1 MNSEQLV
8 DNKVAMNNQEFNNTE
23 DEIDLSELL
32 GTLIEAKWLIS
43 IIAGMFLVGGV
54 FYALIATP
62 IYQADA
68 VLQIEEKSGGMPGLS
83 DFTEMFP
90 ADTAAS
96 TEIEIIKSRNI
107 IGKVVDKLDLTLN
120 ATPKYFPVIGK
131 AIARRYSGVGV
142 SESNFGMDN
151 YAWGGEHI
159 QLQRLVLP
167 EGSGGILL
175 IAGED
180 QQYTLIDVDG
190 EILLT
195 GSVGEVVI
203 AKGIEIFVSELVA
216 RVGTEFNLN
225 RSSRINVINN
235 LQAGIKISE
244 RGKKTGILRISLD
257 GDNPELIVRV
267 VDVVSNLYL
276 RQNVERMSEEAESGL
291 KFLQQQLPLIKD
303 EMEAAEIELNSYR
316 TSKSSV
322 NLTLEAQSLL
332 NNVVAIEAKLAE
344 LEVKRSD
351 LSKKYTEVHPIMVTL
366 NNQEVKLK
374 EQLGKINTR
383 ANSLPKTQQE
393 ILRLSRDVEVATTI
407 YTQLLNKV
415 QELKVAKAGM
425 VGNVRIIDTA
435 LTAEKPIKPK
445 KSMIVLLS
453 LVLGLFLGIA
463 VAFVRRAMSKGVEDP
478 DSIEKNIGIPVYAN
492 VPLSIKQALFDKD
505 VAAGKAKHTILCE
518 HDSKDQA
525 IEGLRSLRTNLHFAL
540 LEAKNNIVMITGPA
554 PGVGKSFVS
563 TNFAHVVAQ
572 ANQKVLLIDA
582 DMRKGHINKEYDIT
596 RGPGL
601 SELITGE
608 VDKAVAVRSSGFENV
623 DVLTTGNMPPNP
635 SELLMHENFE
645 KYLSEF
651 SKDYDLVLIDTPPLL
666 AVTDAAVIGR
676 LCGTT
681 FVLLR
686 YGVHSMAEIQ
696 AVIKRLRQNSIE
708 PRGFVF
714 NALQPRKGYG
724 KYGYGKYGYG
734 KYGYGKYGNYNYEY
748 K

>member
-1 MNSEQLV
+1 MANEASTTGNTL
-8 DNKVAMNNQEFNNTE
+8 NNNQGFDQSE
-23 DEIDLSELL
+23 DEIDLSELI

-43 IIAGMFLVGGV
+43 IIAGLFLVAGV
-54 FYALIATP
+54 FYALVATP

-68 VLQIEEKSGGMPGLS
+68 VLQIEEKSGGMPGLGDLS
-83 DFTEMFP
+83 DMLATD
-90 ADTAAS
+90 ALAA

-107 IGKVVDKLDLTLN
+107 IGKAVDKLNLTIN
-120 ATPKYFPVIGK
+120 AQPDYLPIIGA
-131 AIARRYSGVGV
+131 AIARQHSGAEV
-142 SESNFGMDN
+142 SPGMGS
-151 YAWGGEHI
+151 YAWGGERI
-159 QLQRLVLP
+159 QLKRLVL
-167 EGSGGILL
+167 SSYL
-175 IAGED
+175 IEDGVVLVTGKD
-180 QQYTLIDVDG
+180 QQYTLTDIDG

-195 GSVGEVVI
+195 GSVGEVASGNGVEVFI
-203 AKGIEIFVSELVA
+203 SELVA
-216 RVGTEFNLN
+216 REGVEFNL
-225 RSSRINVINN
+225 RQSSRIKAINN
-235 LQAGIKISE
+235 LQEEIKVSE
-244 RGKKTGILRISLD
+244 KGKKTGILRISLD
-257 GDNPELIVRV
+257 GEDPALISRIIDSVA
-267 VDVVSNLYL
+267 NLYL

-291 KFLQQQLPLIKD
+291 KFLQRQLPLIKD

-316 TSKSSV
+316 MSKSSV
-322 NLTLEAQSLL
+322 DLTLEAQSLL
-332 NNVVAIEAKLAE
+332 DRIITIEAQLAE
-344 LEVKRSD
+344 LEVKRAD
-351 LSKKYTEVHPIMVTL
+351 ISKKYTDVHPIMITL
-366 NNQEVKLK
+366 VNHEAKLK
-374 EQLGKINTR
+374 EQLEKINSR
-383 ANSLPKTQQE
+383 AHGLPKTQQE

-415 QELKVAKAGM
+415 QELKVAKAGT

-445 KSMIVLLS
+445 KAMIVLLS
-453 LVLGLFLGIA
+453 LVLGIFLGIA
-463 VAFVRRAMSKGVEDP
+463 VAFVRRAMNKGVEDP

-492 VPLSIKQALFDKD
+492 IPLSIKQALLDKD

-518 HDSKDQA
+518 HDPKDQA

-563 TNFAHVVAQ
+563 TNFAHTIAQ
-572 ANQKVLLIDA
+572 SEQRVLLIDA
-582 DMRKGHINKEYDIT
+582 DMRKGHINKEYDMT
-596 RGPGL
+596 RSPGL

-608 VDKAVAVRSSGFENV
+608 VDIKSAVRNTGFENV

-645 KYLSEF
+645 KYLGEF

-686 YGVHSMAEIQ
+686 YGVHSMAEIH
-696 AVIKRLRQNSIE
+696 AVTKRLRQNSIE

-734 KYGYGKYGNYNYEY
+734 KYGNYNYEY

>member
-1 MNSEQLV
+1 MANEVSATS
-8 DNKVAMNNQEFNNTE
+8 NTINNNQGFDQSE
-23 DEIDLSELL
+23 DEIDLSELI

-43 IIAGMFLVGGV
+43 IIAGVFLVAGV
-54 FYALIATP
+54 FYALVATP

-68 VLQIEEKSGGMPGLS
+68 VLQIEEKSGGMPGLGDLS
-83 DFTEMFP
+83 DMLTT
-90 ADTAAS
+90 DTLAA

-107 IGKVVDKLDLTLN
+107 IGKAVDNLNLTLK
-120 ATPKYFPVIGK
+120 ASPDYLPIIGK
-131 AIARRYSGVGV
+131 AIARRHSGAGV
-142 SESNFGMDN
+142 AESSFGMGG
-151 YAWGGEHI
+151 YAWGGERI

-167 EGSGGILL
+167 SYLREDGVVL

-180 QQYTLIDVDG
+180 QQYTLTAIDG
-190 EILLT
+190 EVLLT
-195 GSVGEVVI
+195 GKVGEVVS
-203 AKGIEIFVSELVA
+203 ANGVEVFVSELVA
-216 RVGTEFNLN
+216 RVDTKFNLN
-225 RSSRINVINN
+225 QSSRVKAIDD
-235 LQAGIKISE
+235 LQKDISISE

-257 GDNPELIVRV
+257 GDNPELIVRI
-267 VDVVSNLYL
+267 VDTVSGLYL

-291 KFLQQQLPLIKD
+291 KFLQEQLPLIKD

-322 NLTLEAQSLL
+322 DLTLEAQSLL
-332 NNVVAIEAKLAE
+332 NKVVTIETQLAG

-351 LSKKYTEVHPIMVTL
+351 LSKKYTEAHPIMMTL
-366 NNQEVKLK
+366 SNQEAKLK
-374 EQLGKINTR
+374 EQLEQINTK
-383 ANSLPKTQQE
+383 AHGLPKTQQE

-415 QELKVAKAGM
+415 QELKVAKAGT

-445 KSMIVLLS
+445 KAMIVLLS

-463 VAFVRRAMSKGVEDP
+463 VAFVRRAMNKGVEDP
-478 DSIEKNIGIPVYAN
+478 DAIEKNIGIPVYAN
-492 VPLSIKQALFDKD
+492 VPLSIKQSLLDKD

-518 HDSKDQA
+518 HDPKDQA
-525 IEGLRSLRTNLHFAL
+525 IEGLRSLRTKLHFAL

-582 DMRKGHINKEYDIT
+582 DLRKGHINKEYDMT

-601 SELITGE
+601 SELIIGE
-608 VDKAVAVRSSGFENV
+608 IDKATAVRSSGFENV
-623 DVLTTGNMPPNP
+623 DVLTTGDLPPNP

-645 KYLSEF
+645 KHLGEF

-666 AVTDAAVIGR
+666 AVTDAAVVGR

-696 AVIKRLRQNSIE
+696 AVTKRLRQNSIE

-724 KYGYGKYGYG
+724 KYGYGKYG
-734 KYGYGKYGNYNYEY
+734 NYNYEY

>member
-696 AVIKRLRQNSIE
+696 AVTKRLRQNSIE

>member
-1 MNSEQLV
+1 MANEASTTGNTL
-8 DNKVAMNNQEFNNTE
+8 NNNQGFDQSE
-23 DEIDLSELL
+23 DEIDLSELI

-43 IIAGMFLVGGV
+43 IIAGLFLVAGV
-54 FYALIATP
+54 FYALVATP

-68 VLQIEEKSGGMPGLS
+68 VLQIEEKSGGMPGLGDLS
-83 DFTEMFP
+83 DMLATD
-90 ADTAAS
+90 ALAA

-107 IGKVVDKLDLTLN
+107 IGKAVDKLNLTIN
-120 ATPKYFPVIGK
+120 AQPDYLPIIGA
-131 AIARRYSGVGV
+131 AIARRHSGAEV
-142 SESNFGMDN
+142 SSGMGS
-151 YAWGGEHI
+151 YAWGGERI
-159 QLQRLVLP
+159 QLKRLVL
-167 EGSGGILL
+167 SSYL
-175 IAGED
+175 IEDGVVLVTGKD
-180 QQYTLIDVDG
+180 QQYTLTGIDG
-190 EILLT
+190 EALLT
-195 GSVGEVVI
+195 GSVGEVASGNGVEVFI
-203 AKGIEIFVSELVA
+203 SELVA
-216 RVGTEFNLN
+216 REGVEFNL
-225 RSSRINVINN
+225 RQSSRIKAINN
-235 LQAGIKISE
+235 LQEEIKVSE
-244 RGKKTGILRISLD
+244 KGKKTGILRISLD
-257 GDNPELIVRV
+257 GEDPALISRIIDSVA
-267 VDVVSNLYL
+267 NLYL

-291 KFLQQQLPLIKD
+291 KFLQRQLPLIKD

-316 TSKSSV
+316 MSKSSV
-322 NLTLEAQSLL
+322 DLTLEAQSLL
-332 NNVVAIEAKLAE
+332 DRIITIEAQLAE
-344 LEVKRSD
+344 LEVKRAD
-351 LSKKYTEVHPIMVTL
+351 ISKKYTDVHPIMITL
-366 NNQEVKLK
+366 VNHEAKLK
-374 EQLGKINTR
+374 EQLEKINSR
-383 ANSLPKTQQE
+383 AHGLPKTQQE

-415 QELKVAKAGM
+415 QELKVAKAGT

-445 KSMIVLLS
+445 KAMIVLLS
-453 LVLGLFLGIA
+453 LVLGIFLGIA
-463 VAFVRRAMSKGVEDP
+463 VAFVRRAMNKGVEDP

-492 VPLSIKQALFDKD
+492 IPLSIKQALLDKD
-505 VAAGKAKHTILCE
+505 VAAGKAKHAILCE
-518 HDSKDQA
+518 HDPKDQA

-563 TNFAHVVAQ
+563 TNFAHTIAQ
-572 ANQKVLLIDA
+572 SEQRVLLIDA
-582 DMRKGHINKEYDIT
+582 DMRKGHINKEYDMT
-596 RGPGL
+596 RSPGL

-608 VDKAVAVRSSGFENV
+608 VDIKSAVRNTGFENV

-645 KYLSEF
+645 KYLGEF

-686 YGVHSMAEIQ
+686 YGVHSMAEIH
-696 AVIKRLRQNSIE
+696 AVTKRLRQNSIE

-734 KYGYGKYGNYNYEY
+734 KYGNYNYEY

>member
-696 AVIKRLRQNSIE
+696 AVTKRLRQNSIE

-734 KYGYGKYGNYNYEY
+734 KYGNYNYEY

>member
-1 MNSEQLV
+1 MSNEQLI
-8 DNKVAMNNQEFNNTE
+8 DDKVAMNNQVFRGTE
-23 DEIDLSELL
+23 DEIDLSKLL

-43 IIAGMFLVGGV
+43 IIASVFLVAGV
-54 FYALIATP
+54 FYVLIATP

-68 VLQIEEKSGGMPGLS
+68 VLQIEEKSGGMPGLGDLS
-83 DFTEMFP
+83 DMLTTD
-90 ADTAAS
+90 ALAS

-107 IGKVVDKLDLTLN
+107 IGKAVDKLNLTLK
-120 ATPKYFPVIGK
+120 ASPEYFPIIGK
-131 AIARRYSGVGV
+131 AIARRHSGAGV
-142 SESNFGMDN
+142 SDASLGMDG
-151 YAWGGEHI
+151 YAWGGERV

-167 EGSGGILL
+167 SYLSEDGVVL

-180 QQYTLIDVDG
+180 QQYTLTDIDG
-190 EILLT
+190 EALLT
-195 GSVGEVVI
+195 GKVGEVVSS
-203 AKGIEIFVSELVA
+203 KGVEVFVSELVA
-216 RVGTEFNLN
+216 RAGTGFNLSQ
-225 RSSRINVINN
+225 SSRIKAIND
-235 LQAGIKISE
+235 LQESIKISE

-257 GDNPELIVRV
+257 GDDPKLIARV
-267 VDVVSNLYL
+267 VDAVSSLYL

-303 EMEAAEIELNSYR
+303 EMEAAEIELNNYR
-316 TSKSSV
+316 TSKNSV
-322 NLTLEAQSLL
+322 DLTLEAQSLL
-332 NNVVAIEAKLAE
+332 NKVVTIETQLAE

-351 LSKKYTEVHPIMVTL
+351 LSKKYTEVHPIMMTL
-366 NNQEVKLK
+366 SNQESKLK
-374 EQLGKINTR
+374 EQLGQINTK
-383 ANSLPKTQQE
+383 ANGLPKTQQE
-393 ILRLSRDVEVATTI
+393 ILSLSRDVEVATTI

-415 QELKVAKAGM
+415 QELKVAKAGT

-435 LTAEKPIKPK
+435 LTAEDPIKPK
-445 KSMIVLLS
+445 KAMIVLLS
-453 LVLGLFLGIA
+453 LMLGLFLGVA
-463 VAFVRRAMSKGVEDP
+463 VAFLRRAMNKGVEDP

-492 VPLSIKQALFDKD
+492 IPLSIKQVLLDKD
-505 VAAGKAKHTILCE
+505 VVAGKVKHTVLCE
-518 HDSKDQA
+518 HDAKDQA

-582 DMRKGHINKEYDIT
+582 DMRKGHINKEYDMT

-608 VDKAVAVRSSGFENV
+608 VNKETAVRKSGFKNV
-623 DVLTTGNMPPNP
+623 DILTTGNLPPNP

-645 KYLSEF
+645 KYLGEF
-651 SKDYDLVLIDTPPLL
+651 SKDYDLILIDTPPLL

-696 AVIKRLRQNSIE
+696 AVTRRLRQNNIE

-714 NALQPRKGYG
+714 NALQAHK
-724 KYGYGKYGYG
+724 GYG

>member
-1 MNSEQLV
+1 MANEASTTGNTL
-8 DNKVAMNNQEFNNTE
+8 NNNQGFDQSE
-23 DEIDLSELL
+23 DEIDLSELI

-43 IIAGMFLVGGV
+43 IIAGVFLVAGV
-54 FYALIATP
+54 FYALVATP

-68 VLQIEEKSGGMPGLS
+68 VLQIEEKSGGMPGLGDLS
-83 DFTEMFP
+83 DMLTTD
-90 ADTAAS
+90 ALAA

-107 IGKVVDKLDLTLN
+107 IGKAVDKLNLTIN
-120 ATPKYFPVIGK
+120 AQPDYLPIIGA
-131 AIARRYSGVGV
+131 AIARRYSGAEV
-142 SESNFGMDN
+142 SSGMGS
-151 YAWGGEHI
+151 YAWGGERI

-167 EGSGGILL
+167 SYLSKGVVLT
-175 IAGED
+175 AGEG
-180 QQYTLIDVDG
+180 QQYTLTDIDG
-190 EILLT
+190 EALLT
-195 GSVGEVVI
+195 GSVGEVASTNGV
-203 AKGIEIFVSELVA
+203 EVFVSELVA
-216 RVGTEFNLN
+216 REGAEFNLSQ
-225 RSSRINVINN
+225 SSRIEAIND
-235 LQAGIKISE
+235 LQEEIKVSE
-244 RGKKTGILRISLD
+244 KGKKTGILRISLD
-257 GDNPELIVRV
+257 GEDPALISRIIDSVA
-267 VDVVSNLYL
+267 NLYL

-291 KFLQQQLPLIKD
+291 KFLQRQLPLIKD

-316 TSKSSV
+316 MSKSSV
-322 NLTLEAQSLL
+322 DLTLEAQSLL
-332 NNVVAIEAKLAE
+332 DRIITIEAQLAE
-344 LEVKRSD
+344 LEVKRAD
-351 LSKKYTEVHPIMVTL
+351 ISKKYTDVHPIMITL
-366 NNQEVKLK
+366 VNHEAKLK
-374 EQLGKINTR
+374 EQLEKINSR
-383 ANSLPKTQQE
+383 AHGLPKTQQE

-415 QELKVAKAGM
+415 QELKVAKAGT

-445 KSMIVLLS
+445 KAMIVLLS
-453 LVLGLFLGIA
+453 LVLGIFLGIA
-463 VAFVRRAMSKGVEDP
+463 VAFVRRAMNKGVEDP

-492 VPLSIKQALFDKD
+492 IPLSIKQALLDKD

-518 HDSKDQA
+518 HDPKDQA

-563 TNFAHVVAQ
+563 TNFAHTIAQ
-572 ANQKVLLIDA
+572 SEQRVLLIDA
-582 DMRKGHINKEYDIT
+582 DMRKGHINKEYDMT
-596 RGPGL
+596 RSPGL

-608 VDKAVAVRSSGFENV
+608 VDIKSAVRNTGFENV

-645 KYLSEF
+645 KYLGEF

-686 YGVHSMAEIQ
+686 YGVHSMAEIH
-696 AVIKRLRQNSIE
+696 AVTKRLRQNSIE

-724 KYGYGKYGYG
+724 KYGYGKYG
-734 KYGYGKYGNYNYEY
+734 NYNYEY

>member
-1 MNSEQLV
+1 MANEASTTGNTL
-8 DNKVAMNNQEFNNTE
+8 NNNQGFDQSE
-23 DEIDLSELL
+23 DEIDLSELI

-43 IIAGMFLVGGV
+43 IIAGVFLVAGV
-54 FYALIATP
+54 FYALVATP

-68 VLQIEEKSGGMPGLS
+68 VLQIEEKSGGMPGLGDLS
-83 DFTEMFP
+83 DMLTTD
-90 ADTAAS
+90 ALAA

-107 IGKVVDKLDLTLN
+107 IGKAVDKLNLTIN
-120 ATPKYFPVIGK
+120 AQPDYLPIIGA
-131 AIARRYSGVGV
+131 AIARRYSGAEV
-142 SESNFGMDN
+142 SSGMGS
-151 YAWGGEHI
+151 YAWGGERI

-167 EGSGGILL
+167 SYLSKGVVLT
-175 IAGED
+175 AGEG
-180 QQYTLIDVDG
+180 QQYTLTDIDG
-190 EILLT
+190 EALLT
-195 GSVGEVVI
+195 GSVGEVASGNGVEVFI
-203 AKGIEIFVSELVA
+203 SELVA
-216 RVGTEFNLN
+216 REGAEFNLSQ
-225 RSSRINVINN
+225 SSRIKAINN
-235 LQAGIKISE
+235 LQGKIKVSE
-244 RGKKTGILRISLD
+244 KGKKTGILRISLD
-257 GDNPELIVRV
+257 GEDPVLISRIIDSVA
-267 VDVVSNLYL
+267 NLYL

-291 KFLQQQLPLIKD
+291 KFLQKQLPLIKD
-303 EMEAAEIELNSYR
+303 EMEAAEMELNSYR
-316 TSKSSV
+316 MSKSSV
-322 NLTLEAQSLL
+322 DLTLEAQSLL
-332 NNVVAIEAKLAE
+332 DRIITIEAQLAE
-344 LEVKRSD
+344 LEVKRAD
-351 LSKKYTEVHPIMVTL
+351 ISKKYTDVHPIMITL
-366 NNQEVKLK
+366 VNHEAKLK
-374 EQLGKINTR
+374 EQLEKINSK
-383 ANSLPKTQQE
+383 AHGLPKTQQE
-393 ILRLSRDVEVATTI
+393 VLRLSRDVEVATTI
-407 YTQLLNKV
+407 YTQLLNMV
-415 QELKVAKAGM
+415 QELKVAKAGT

-445 KSMIVLLS
+445 KAMIVLLS
-453 LVLGLFLGIA
+453 LVLGIFLGVA

-492 VPLSIKQALFDKD
+492 IPLSIKQVLLDKD
-505 VAAGKAKHTILCE
+505 IAAGKAKHAMLCE
-518 HDSKDQA
+518 HDPKDQA

-563 TNFAHVVAQ
+563 TNFAHVIAQ

-582 DMRKGHINKEYDIT
+582 DMRKGHINKEYDMA
-596 RGPGL
+596 RSPGL

-608 VDKAVAVRSSGFENV
+608 VDKKTAVRNTGFENV
-623 DVLTTGNMPPNP
+623 DVITTGNMPPNP
-635 SELLMHENFE
+635 SELLMHANFE

-686 YGVHSMAEIQ
+686 YGVHSMAEIH
-696 AVIKRLRQNSIE
+696 AVTKRLRQNSIE

>member
-1 MNSEQLV
+1 MANEVSATS
-8 DNKVAMNNQEFNNTE
+8 NTINNNQGFDQSE
-23 DEIDLSELL
+23 DEIDLSELI

-43 IIAGMFLVGGV
+43 IIAGVFLVAGV
-54 FYALIATP
+54 FYALVATP

-68 VLQIEEKSGGMPGLS
+68 VLQIEEKSGGMPGLGDLS
-83 DFTEMFP
+83 DMLTT
-90 ADTAAS
+90 DTLAA

-107 IGKVVDKLDLTLN
+107 IGKAVDNLNLTLK
-120 ATPKYFPVIGK
+120 ASPDYLPIIGK
-131 AIARRYSGVGV
+131 AIARRHSGAGV
-142 SESNFGMDN
+142 AESSFGMGG
-151 YAWGGEHI
+151 YAWGGERI

-167 EGSGGILL
+167 SYLREDGVVL

-180 QQYTLIDVDG
+180 QQYTLTAIDG
-190 EILLT
+190 EVLLT
-195 GSVGEVVI
+195 GKVGEVVST
-203 AKGIEIFVSELVA
+203 KGVEVFVSELVA
-216 RVGTEFNLN
+216 RVDTKFNLN
-225 RSSRINVINN
+225 QSSRIKAIND
-235 LQAGIKISE
+235 LQKDISISE

-257 GDNPELIVRV
+257 GDNPELIVRI
-267 VDVVSNLYL
+267 VDTVSGLYL

-291 KFLQQQLPLIKD
+291 KFLQEQLPLIKD

-322 NLTLEAQSLL
+322 DLTLEAQSLL
-332 NNVVAIEAKLAE
+332 NKVVTIETQLAG

-351 LSKKYTEVHPIMVTL
+351 LSKKYTEAHPIMMTL
-366 NNQEVKLK
+366 SNQEAKLK
-374 EQLGKINTR
+374 EQLEQINTK
-383 ANSLPKTQQE
+383 AHGLPKTQQE

-415 QELKVAKAGM
+415 QELKVAKAGT

-445 KSMIVLLS
+445 KAMIVLLS

-463 VAFVRRAMSKGVEDP
+463 VAFVRRAMNKGVEDP
-478 DSIEKNIGIPVYAN
+478 DAIEKNIGIPVYAN
-492 VPLSIKQALFDKD
+492 VPLSIKQSLLDKD

-518 HDSKDQA
+518 HDPKDQA

-582 DMRKGHINKEYDIT
+582 DLRKGHINKEYDMT

-601 SELITGE
+601 SELIIGE
-608 VDKAVAVRSSGFENV
+608 IDKATAVRSSGFENV
-623 DVLTTGNMPPNP
+623 DVLTTGDLPPNP

-645 KYLSEF
+645 KYLGEF

-696 AVIKRLRQNSIE
+696 AVTKRLRQNSIE

-734 KYGYGKYGNYNYEY
+734 KYGNYNYEY

>member
-1 MNSEQLV
+1 MANEASTTGNTL
-8 DNKVAMNNQEFNNTE
+8 NNNQGFDQSE
-23 DEIDLSELL
+23 DEIDLSELI

-43 IIAGMFLVGGV
+43 IIAGLFLVAGV
-54 FYALIATP
+54 FYALVATP

-68 VLQIEEKSGGMPGLS
+68 VLQIEEKSGGMPGLGDLS
-83 DFTEMFP
+83 DMLATD
-90 ADTAAS
+90 ALAA

-107 IGKVVDKLDLTLN
+107 IGKAVDKLNLTIN
-120 ATPKYFPVIGK
+120 AQPDYLPIIGA
-131 AIARRYSGVGV
+131 AIARRHSGAEV
-142 SESNFGMDN
+142 SSGMGS
-151 YAWGGEHI
+151 YAWGGERI
-159 QLQRLVLP
+159 QLKRLVL
-167 EGSGGILL
+167 SSYL
-175 IAGED
+175 IEDGVVLVTGKD
-180 QQYTLIDVDG
+180 QQYTLTDIDG

-195 GSVGEVVI
+195 GSVGEVASGNGVEVFI
-203 AKGIEIFVSELVA
+203 SELVA
-216 RVGTEFNLN
+216 REGVEFNL
-225 RSSRINVINN
+225 RQSSRIKAINN
-235 LQAGIKISE
+235 LQEEIKVSE
-244 RGKKTGILRISLD
+244 KGKKTGILRISLD
-257 GDNPELIVRV
+257 GEDPALISRIIDSVA
-267 VDVVSNLYL
+267 NLYL

-291 KFLQQQLPLIKD
+291 KFLQRQLPLIKD

-316 TSKSSV
+316 MSKSSV
-322 NLTLEAQSLL
+322 DLTLEAQSLL
-332 NNVVAIEAKLAE
+332 DRIITIEAQLAE
-344 LEVKRSD
+344 LEVKRAD
-351 LSKKYTEVHPIMVTL
+351 ISKKYTDVHPIMITL
-366 NNQEVKLK
+366 VNHEAKLK
-374 EQLGKINTR
+374 EQLEKINSR
-383 ANSLPKTQQE
+383 AHGLPKTQQE

-415 QELKVAKAGM
+415 QELKVAKAGT

-445 KSMIVLLS
+445 KAMIVLLS
-453 LVLGLFLGIA
+453 LVLGIFLGIA
-463 VAFVRRAMSKGVEDP
+463 VAFVRRAMNKGVEDP

-492 VPLSIKQALFDKD
+492 IPLSIKQALLDKD

-518 HDSKDQA
+518 HDPKDQA

-563 TNFAHVVAQ
+563 TNFAHTIAQ
-572 ANQKVLLIDA
+572 SEQRVLLIDA
-582 DMRKGHINKEYDIT
+582 DMRKGHINKEYDMT
-596 RGPGL
+596 RSPGL

-608 VDKAVAVRSSGFENV
+608 VDIKSAVRNTGFENV

-645 KYLSEF
+645 KYLGEF

-686 YGVHSMAEIQ
+686 YGVHSMAEIH
-696 AVIKRLRQNSIE
+696 AVTKRLRQNSIE

-734 KYGYGKYGNYNYEY
+734 KYGNYNYEY

>member
-1 MNSEQLV
+1 MANEVSTTGNTL
-8 DNKVAMNNQEFNNTE
+8 NNNQGFDQSE
-23 DEIDLSELL
+23 DEIDLSEPI

-43 IIAGMFLVGGV
+43 IIAGLFLVAGV
-54 FYALIATP
+54 FYALVATP

-68 VLQIEEKSGGMPGLS
+68 VLQIEEKSGGMPGLGDLS
-83 DFTEMFP
+83 DMLSTD
-90 ADTAAS
+90 ALAA

-107 IGKVVDKLDLTLN
+107 IGKAVDKLNLTIN
-120 ATPKYFPVIGK
+120 AQPDYLPIIGA
-131 AIARRYSGVGV
+131 AIARRYSGAEV
-142 SESNFGMDN
+142 SSGMGG
-151 YAWGGEHI
+151 YAWGGERI

-167 EGSGGILL
+167 SYL
-175 IAGED
+175 IKDGVVLVTGKD
-180 QQYTLIDVDG
+180 QQYTLTDIGG
-190 EILLT
+190 ETLLT
-195 GSVGEVVI
+195 GSVGEVASANGV
-203 AKGIEIFVSELVA
+203 EVFVSELVA
-216 RVGTEFNLN
+216 REGAEFNLSQ
-225 RSSRINVINN
+225 SSRIKAINN
-235 LQAGIKISE
+235 LQGKIKVSE
-244 RGKKTGILRISLD
+244 KGKKTGILRISLD
-257 GDNPELIVRV
+257 GEDPVLISRIIDSVA
-267 VDVVSNLYL
+267 NLYL

-291 KFLQQQLPLIKD
+291 KFLQKQLPLIKD
-303 EMEAAEIELNSYR
+303 EMEAAEMELNSYR
-316 TSKSSV
+316 MSKSSV
-322 NLTLEAQSLL
+322 DLTLEAQSLL
-332 NNVVAIEAKLAE
+332 DRIITIEAQLAE
-344 LEVKRSD
+344 LEVKRAD
-351 LSKKYTEVHPIMVTL
+351 ISKKYTDVHPIMITL
-366 NNQEVKLK
+366 VNHEAKLK
-374 EQLGKINTR
+374 EQLEKINSR
-383 ANSLPKTQQE
+383 AHGLPKTQQE

-415 QELKVAKAGM
+415 QELKVAKAGT

-445 KSMIVLLS
+445 KAMIVLLS
-453 LVLGLFLGIA
+453 LVLGIFLGIA
-463 VAFVRRAMSKGVEDP
+463 VAFVRRAMNKGVEDP

-492 VPLSIKQALFDKD
+492 IPLSIKQALLDKD
-505 VAAGKAKHTILCE
+505 VAAGKAKHAILCE
-518 HDSKDQA
+518 HDPKDQA

-563 TNFAHVVAQ
+563 TNFAHTIAQ
-572 ANQKVLLIDA
+572 SEQRVLLIDA
-582 DMRKGHINKEYDIT
+582 DMRKGHINKEYDMT
-596 RGPGL
+596 RSPGL

-608 VDKAVAVRSSGFENV
+608 VDIKSAVRNTGFENV

-645 KYLSEF
+645 KYLGEF

-686 YGVHSMAEIQ
+686 YGVHSMAEIH
-696 AVIKRLRQNSIE
+696 AVTKRLRQNSIE

-724 KYGYGKYGYG
+724 KYGYGKYG
-734 KYGYGKYGNYNYEY
+734 NYNYEY

>member
-1 MNSEQLV
+1 MSNEQLI
-8 DNKVAMNNQEFNNTE
+8 DDKVAMNNQMFDSVE

-43 IIAGMFLVGGV
+43 FIAGVFLMVGV

-68 VLQIEEKSGGMPGLS
+68 ILQIEEKSGGMPGLGDLS
-83 DFTEMFP
+83 DMLTT
-90 ADTAAS
+90 DTLAA

-107 IGKVVDKLDLTLN
+107 IGKAVDKLNLTLE
-120 ATPKYFPVIGK
+120 ATPEYLPIIGK
-131 AIARRYSGVGV
+131 AIARRHSGAGV
-142 SESNFGMDN
+142 AESSFGMGS
-151 YAWGGEHI
+151 YAWGGERI

-167 EGSGGILL
+167 SYLSENGVAL

-180 QQYTLIDVDG
+180 QQYTLTDIDG
-190 EILLT
+190 EALLT
-195 GSVGEVVI
+195 GKVGEVVS
-203 AKGIEIFVSELVA
+203 AKGVELFVSELVA

-225 RSSRINVINN
+225 QSSRIKAIND
-235 LQAGIKISE
+235 LQESIKISE

-257 GDNPELIVRV
+257 GDNPKLIARV
-267 VDVVSNLYL
+267 VDTVSNLYL

-316 TSKSSV
+316 TRKSSV
-322 NLTLEAQSLL
+322 DLTLEAQSLL
-332 NNVVAIEAKLAE
+332 NKVVAIETQLAE

-351 LSKKYTEVHPIMVTL
+351 LSKKYTEVHPIMMTL
-366 NNQEVKLK
+366 SNQESKLK
-374 EQLGKINTR
+374 EQLKQINTK
-383 ANSLPKTQQE
+383 AHDLPKTQQE
-393 ILRLSRDVEVATTI
+393 ILRLSRNVEVATTI

-415 QELKVAKAGM
+415 QELKVAKAGT

-445 KSMIVLLS
+445 KAMNVLLS

-463 VAFVRRAMSKGVEDP
+463 VAFVRRAINKGVEDP
-478 DSIEKNIGIPVYAN
+478 DAIEKNIGIPVYAN
-492 VPLSIKQALFDKD
+492 IPLSIKQALLDKD

-563 TNFAHVVAQ
+563 TNFAHVIAQ

-582 DMRKGHINKEYDIT
+582 DMRKGHINKEYDMT

-608 VDKAVAVRSSGFENV
+608 VNKETAVRNSGFEKV
-623 DVLTTGNMPPNP
+623 DVLTTGNFPPNP

-645 KYLSEF
+645 KYLGEF
-651 SKDYDLVLIDTPPLL
+651 SKDYDLILIDTPPLL

-686 YGVHSMAEIQ
+686 YGMHSMAEIQ
-696 AVIKRLRQNSIE
+696 AVTTRLRQNNIE

-714 NALQPRKGYG
+714 NALQPCKGYR
-724 KYGYGKYGYG
+724 KYGY
-734 KYGYGKYGNYNYEY
+734 YNYEY

>member
-1 MNSEQLV
+1 MANEASTTGNTL
-8 DNKVAMNNQEFNNTE
+8 NNNQGFDQSE
-23 DEIDLSELL
+23 DEIDLSELI

-43 IIAGMFLVGGV
+43 IIAGLFLVAGV
-54 FYALIATP
+54 FYALVATP

-68 VLQIEEKSGGMPGLS
+68 VLQIEEKSGGMPGLGDLS
-83 DFTEMFP
+83 DMLATD
-90 ADTAAS
+90 ALAA

-107 IGKVVDKLDLTLN
+107 IGKAVDKLNLTIN
-120 ATPKYFPVIGK
+120 AQPDYLPIIGA
-131 AIARRYSGVGV
+131 AIARRHSGAEV
-142 SESNFGMDN
+142 SSGMGS
-151 YAWGGEHI
+151 YAWGGERI
-159 QLQRLVLP
+159 QLKRLVL
-167 EGSGGILL
+167 SSYL
-175 IAGED
+175 IEDGVVLVTGKD
-180 QQYTLIDVDG
+180 QQYTLTGIDG
-190 EILLT
+190 EALLT
-195 GSVGEVVI
+195 GSVGEVASGNGVEVFI
-203 AKGIEIFVSELVA
+203 SELVA
-216 RVGTEFNLN
+216 REGVEFNL
-225 RSSRINVINN
+225 RQSSRIKAINN
-235 LQAGIKISE
+235 LQEEIKVSE
-244 RGKKTGILRISLD
+244 KGKKTGILRISLD
-257 GDNPELIVRV
+257 GEDPALISRIIDSVA
-267 VDVVSNLYL
+267 NLYL

-291 KFLQQQLPLIKD
+291 KFLQKQLPLIKD

-316 TSKSSV
+316 MSKSSV
-322 NLTLEAQSLL
+322 DLTLEAQSLL
-332 NNVVAIEAKLAE
+332 DRIITIEAQLAE
-344 LEVKRSD
+344 LEVKRAD
-351 LSKKYTEVHPIMVTL
+351 ISKKYTDVHPIMITL
-366 NNQEVKLK
+366 VNHEAKLK
-374 EQLGKINTR
+374 EQLEKINSR
-383 ANSLPKTQQE
+383 AHGLPKTQQE

-415 QELKVAKAGM
+415 QELKVAKAGT

-445 KSMIVLLS
+445 KAMIVLLS
-453 LVLGLFLGIA
+453 LVLGIFLGVM
-463 VAFVRRAMSKGVEDP
+463 VAFVRRAMNKGVEDP

-492 VPLSIKQALFDKD
+492 IPLSIKQALLDKD

-518 HDSKDQA
+518 HDPKDQA

-563 TNFAHVVAQ
+563 TNFAHTIAQ
-572 ANQKVLLIDA
+572 SEQRVLLIDA
-582 DMRKGHINKEYDIT
+582 DMRKGHINKEYDMT
-596 RGPGL
+596 RSPGL

-608 VDKAVAVRSSGFENV
+608 VDIKSAVRNTGFENV

-645 KYLSEF
+645 KYLGEF

-686 YGVHSMAEIQ
+686 YGVHSMAEIH
-696 AVIKRLRQNSIE
+696 AVTKRLRQNSIE

-724 KYGYGKYGYG
+724 KYGYGKYG
-734 KYGYGKYGNYNYEY
+734 NYNYEY

>member
-1 MNSEQLV
+1 MSNEQLV
-8 DNKVAMNNQEFNNTE
+8 GDKVAMNNQVFSDAE

-32 GTLIEAKWLIS
+32 GTLIEAKRLIS
-43 IIAGMFLVGGV
+43 IIAGVFLVGGV
-54 FYALIATP
+54 FFALIATP

-68 VLQIEEKSGGMPGLS
+68 ILQIEEKSGSMLGLG
-83 DFTEMFP
+83 DFGDMFSTDVS
-90 ADTAAS
+90 AV

-107 IGKVVDKLDLTLN
+107 IGKAVDKLNLTLKV
-120 ATPKYFPVIGK
+120 TPNYFPIIGK
-131 AIARRYSGVGV
+131 AIARRHNGVDV
-142 SESNFGMDN
+142 ADASLGMDR
-151 YAWGGEHI
+151 YAWGGERI

-167 EGSGGILL
+167 SYLSKGVVLTVGEGQ
-175 IAGED
+175 E
-180 QQYTLIDVDG
+180 YTLTDING
-190 EILLT
+190 EALLT
-195 GSVGEVVI
+195 GSVGEVVS
-203 AKGIEIFVSELVA
+203 ANGVEVFVSELVA

-225 RSSRINVINN
+225 KSSRINEINN
-235 LQAGIKISE
+235 LQGGIKISE
-244 RGKKTGILRISLD
+244 RGKNTGVLRINLD
-257 GDNPELIVRV
+257 GDNPKLIARV
-267 VDVVSNLYL
+267 VDTISSLYL
-276 RQNVERMSEEAESGL
+276 RQSVERMSEEAESGL
-291 KFLQQQLPLIKD
+291 KFLQEQLPLIKD

-332 NNVVAIEAKLAE
+332 SKVVTIEAQLAG
-344 LEVKRSD
+344 LEVKLSD
-351 LSKKYTEVHPIMVTL
+351 LSKKYTVAHPIMMTL
-366 NNQEVKLK
+366 SNQEVKLK
-374 EQLGKINTR
+374 EQLEQINTK
-383 ANSLPKTQQE
+383 AQGLPKTQQE
-393 ILRLSRDVEVATTI
+393 ILRLSRNVEVANTI
-407 YTQLLNKV
+407 YTQLLNKT
-415 QELKVAKAGM
+415 QELKVSKASM
-425 VGNVRIIDTA
+425 IGNIRIIDTA
-435 LTAEKPIKPK
+435 LTAEKPIKPQ

-453 LVLGLFLGIA
+453 LVLGLFLGVM
-463 VAFVRRAMSKGVEDP
+463 VAFVRRAMNKGVEDP

-492 VPLSIKQALFDKD
+492 IPLSVKQVLLDKD
-505 VAAGKAKHTILCE
+505 IAAGKAKHVILCE
-518 HDSKDQA
+518 NDLKDQA

-540 LEAKNNIVMITGPA
+540 LEAKNNIVMITGPS

-582 DMRKGHINKEYDIT
+582 DMRKGHINKEYDMT

-601 SELITGE
+601 SELIIGE
-608 VDKAVAVRSSGFENV
+608 VDKATAVRNSGFENV
-623 DVLTTGNMPPNP
+623 DILTTGDLPPNP

-645 KYLSEF
+645 KYLGEF

-686 YGVHSMAEIQ
+686 YGVHSMAEIH
-696 AVIKRLRQNSIE
+696 AVTKRLRQNSIE

-724 KYGYGKYGYG
+724 KYGYGKYG
-734 KYGYGKYGNYNYEY
+734 NYNYEY

>member
-1 MNSEQLV
+1 MSNEQLV
-8 DNKVAMNNQEFNNTE
+8 DDKVAMNNQVFSGAE

-43 IIAGMFLVGGV
+43 IIAGVFLVGGV

-68 VLQIEEKSGGMPGLS
+68 ILQIEEKSGGMPGLGDLS
-83 DFTEMFP
+83 DMLTT
-90 ADTAAS
+90 DTLAA

-107 IGKVVDKLDLTLN
+107 IGKAVDKLNLTLK
-120 ATPKYFPVIGK
+120 ASPEYLPIIGK
-131 AIARRYSGVGV
+131 AIARRHSGTGV
-142 SESNFGMDN
+142 AESSFGMGS
-151 YAWGGEHI
+151 YAWGGERI
-159 QLQRLVLP
+159 QLQRLVLSSYLS
-167 EGSGGILL
+167 EDGVVL
-175 IAGED
+175 IAGEG
-180 QQYTLIDVDG
+180 QQYTLTDVDG
-190 EILLT
+190 EVLLT
-195 GSVGEVVI
+195 GRVGEVVSANGVEVFI
-203 AKGIEIFVSELVA
+203 SELVA

-225 RSSRINVINN
+225 QSSRIKAIND
-235 LQAGIKISE
+235 LQKGIKISE

-257 GDNPELIVRV
+257 GDNPKLIARV
-267 VDVVSNLYL
+267 VDMVSSLYL

-291 KFLQQQLPLIKD
+291 EFLQQQLPLIKD

-322 NLTLEAQSLL
+322 DLTLEAQSLL
-332 NNVVAIEAKLAE
+332 NKVVTIETQLAE
-344 LEVKRSD
+344 LEVKLSD
-351 LSKKYTEVHPIMVTL
+351 LSNKYTEAHPIMMTL
-366 NNQEVKLK
+366 GNQEAKLK
-374 EQLGKINTR
+374 EQLEQINTK
-383 ANSLPKTQQE
+383 AHGLPKTQQE

-415 QELKVAKAGM
+415 QELKVAKAGT

-445 KSMIVLLS
+445 KAMIVLLS

-463 VAFVRRAMSKGVEDP
+463 VAFVRRAMNKGVEDP
-478 DSIEKNIGIPVYAN
+478 DAIEKNVGIPVYAN
-492 VPLSIKQALFDKD
+492 IPLSIKQALLDKD
-505 VAAGKAKHTILCE
+505 VATGKAKHTILCE

-582 DMRKGHINKEYDIT
+582 DMRKGHINKEYDMT
-596 RGPGL
+596 RSPGL

-608 VDKAVAVRSSGFENV
+608 VNKETAVRNSGFENV
-623 DVLTTGNMPPNP
+623 DILTTGNLPPNP

-645 KYLSEF
+645 KYLNEF

-696 AVIKRLRQNSIE
+696 AVTKRLRQNSIE

-724 KYGYGKYGYG
+724 KYGYGKYG
-734 KYGYGKYGNYNYEY
+734 NYNYEY

>member
-1 MNSEQLV
+1 MANEASTTG
-8 DNKVAMNNQEFNNTE
+8 NTINNNQGFDQSEN
-23 DEIDLSELL
+23 EIDLSELI

-43 IIAGMFLVGGV
+43 IIAGVFLVAGV
-54 FYALIATP
+54 FYALVATP

-68 VLQIEEKSGGMPGLS
+68 VLQIEEKSGGMPGLGDLS
-83 DFTEMFP
+83 DMLATD
-90 ADTAAS
+90 ALAA

-107 IGKVVDKLDLTLN
+107 IGKAVDKLNLTIN
-120 ATPKYFPVIGK
+120 AQPDYLPIIGA
-131 AIARRYSGVGV
+131 AIARRHSGASVA
-142 SESNFGMDN
+142 ESSFGMGG
-151 YAWGGEHI
+151 YAWGGERI

-167 EGSGGILL
+167 SYL
-175 IAGED
+175 IEDGVVLVTGKD
-180 QQYTLIDVDG
+180 QQYTLTDIDG
-190 EILLT
+190 EALLT
-195 GSVGEVVI
+195 GSVGEVASTNGV
-203 AKGIEIFVSELVA
+203 EVFVSELVA
-216 RVGTEFNLN
+216 REGTEFNLSQ
-225 RSSRINVINN
+225 SSRIDAIND
-235 LQAGIKISE
+235 LQEEIKVSE
-244 RGKKTGILRISLD
+244 NGKKTGILRISLD
-257 GDNPELIVRV
+257 GESPAL
-267 VDVVSNLYL
+267 VSRIIDSVANLYL

-291 KFLQQQLPLIKD
+291 KFLQKQLPLIKD

-316 TSKSSV
+316 MSKSSV
-322 NLTLEAQSLL
+322 DLTLEAQSLL
-332 NNVVAIEAKLAE
+332 DRIITIEAQLAE
-344 LEVKRSD
+344 LEVKRAD
-351 LSKKYTEVHPIMVTL
+351 ISKKYTDVHPIMITL
-366 NNQEVKLK
+366 VNHEAKLK
-374 EQLGKINTR
+374 EQLEKINSR
-383 ANSLPKTQQE
+383 AHGLPKTQQE

-415 QELKVAKAGM
+415 QELKVAKAGT

-445 KSMIVLLS
+445 KAMIVLLS
-453 LVLGLFLGIA
+453 LVLGIFLGIA
-463 VAFVRRAMSKGVEDP
+463 VAFVRRAMNKGVEDP

-492 VPLSIKQALFDKD
+492 IPLSIKQVLLDKD
-505 VAAGKAKHTILCE
+505 VADGKAKHTILCE
-518 HDSKDQA
+518 HDPKDQA

-563 TNFAHVVAQ
+563 TNFAHTIAQ
-572 ANQKVLLIDA
+572 SGQRVLLIDA
-582 DMRKGHINKEYDIT
+582 DMRKGHINKEYDMT
-596 RGPGL
+596 RSPGL

-608 VDKAVAVRSSGFENV
+608 ADKKIAVRNTGFENV

-645 KYLSEF
+645 KYLGEF

-686 YGVHSMAEIQ
+686 YGVHSMAEIH
-696 AVIKRLRQNSIE
+696 AVTKRLRQNSIE

-734 KYGYGKYGNYNYEY
+734 KYGNYNYEY

>member
-1 MNSEQLV
+1 MANEASTTGNTL
-8 DNKVAMNNQEFNNTE
+8 NNNQGFDQSE
-23 DEIDLSELL
+23 DEIDLSELI

-43 IIAGMFLVGGV
+43 IIAGLFLVAGV
-54 FYALIATP
+54 FYALVATP

-68 VLQIEEKSGGMPGLS
+68 VLQIEEKSGGMPGLGDLS
-83 DFTEMFP
+83 DMLATD
-90 ADTAAS
+90 ALAA

-107 IGKVVDKLDLTLN
+107 IGKAVDKLNLTIN
-120 ATPKYFPVIGK
+120 AQPDYLPIIGA
-131 AIARRYSGVGV
+131 AIARRHSGAEV
-142 SESNFGMDN
+142 SSGMGS
-151 YAWGGEHI
+151 YAWGGERI
-159 QLQRLVLP
+159 QLKRLVL
-167 EGSGGILL
+167 SSYL
-175 IAGED
+175 IEDGVVLVTGKD
-180 QQYTLIDVDG
+180 QQYTLTGIDG
-190 EILLT
+190 EALLT
-195 GSVGEVVI
+195 GSVGEVASGNGVEVFI
-203 AKGIEIFVSELVA
+203 SELVA
-216 RVGTEFNLN
+216 REGVEFNL
-225 RSSRINVINN
+225 RQSSRIKAINN
-235 LQAGIKISE
+235 LQEEIKVSE
-244 RGKKTGILRISLD
+244 KGKKTGILRISLD
-257 GDNPELIVRV
+257 GEDPALISRIIDSVA
-267 VDVVSNLYL
+267 NLYL

-291 KFLQQQLPLIKD
+291 KFLQKQLPLIKD

-316 TSKSSV
+316 MSKSSV
-322 NLTLEAQSLL
+322 DLTLEAQSLL
-332 NNVVAIEAKLAE
+332 DRIITIEAQLAE
-344 LEVKRSD
+344 LEVKRAD
-351 LSKKYTEVHPIMVTL
+351 ISKKYTDVHPIMITL
-366 NNQEVKLK
+366 VNHEAKLK
-374 EQLGKINTR
+374 EQLEKINSR
-383 ANSLPKTQQE
+383 AHGLPKTQQE

-415 QELKVAKAGM
+415 QELKVAKAGT

-445 KSMIVLLS
+445 KAMIVLLS
-453 LVLGLFLGIA
+453 LVLGIFLGIA
-463 VAFVRRAMSKGVEDP
+463 VAFVRRAMNKGVEDP

-492 VPLSIKQALFDKD
+492 IPLSIKQALLDKD
-505 VAAGKAKHTILCE
+505 VAAGKAKHAILCE
-518 HDSKDQA
+518 HDPKDQA

-563 TNFAHVVAQ
+563 TNFAHTIAQ
-572 ANQKVLLIDA
+572 SEQRVLLIDA
-582 DMRKGHINKEYDIT
+582 DMRKGHINKEYDMT
-596 RGPGL
+596 RSPGL

-608 VDKAVAVRSSGFENV
+608 VDIKIAVRNTGFENV

-645 KYLSEF
+645 KYLGEF

-686 YGVHSMAEIQ
+686 YGVHSMAEIH
-696 AVIKRLRQNSIE
+696 AVTKRLRQNSIE

-734 KYGYGKYGNYNYEY
+734 KYGNYNYEY

>member
-1 MNSEQLV
+1 MANEASTTGNTL
-8 DNKVAMNNQEFNNTE
+8 NNNQGFDQSE
-23 DEIDLSELL
+23 DEIDLSELI

-43 IIAGMFLVGGV
+43 IIAGLFLVAGV
-54 FYALIATP
+54 FYALVATP

-68 VLQIEEKSGGMPGLS
+68 VLQIEEKSGGMPGLGDLS
-83 DFTEMFP
+83 DMLATD
-90 ADTAAS
+90 ALAA

-107 IGKVVDKLDLTLN
+107 IGKAVDKLNLTIN
-120 ATPKYFPVIGK
+120 AQPDYLPIIGA
-131 AIARRYSGVGV
+131 AIARRYSGAEV
-142 SESNFGMDN
+142 SSGMGG
-151 YAWGGEHI
+151 YAWGGERI

-167 EGSGGILL
+167 SYL
-175 IAGED
+175 IEDGVVLVTGKD
-180 QQYTLIDVDG
+180 QQYTLTDIDG
-190 EILLT
+190 EALLT
-195 GSVGEVVI
+195 GSVGEVASTNGV
-203 AKGIEIFVSELVA
+203 EVFVSELVA
-216 RVGTEFNLN
+216 REGAEFNLSQ
-225 RSSRINVINN
+225 SSRIEAIND
-235 LQAGIKISE
+235 LQEEIKVSE
-244 RGKKTGILRISLD
+244 KGKKTGILRISLD
-257 GDNPELIVRV
+257 GEDPALISRIIDSVA
-267 VDVVSNLYL
+267 NLYL

-291 KFLQQQLPLIKD
+291 KFLQKQLPLIKD

-316 TSKSSV
+316 MSKSSV
-322 NLTLEAQSLL
+322 DLTLEAQSLL
-332 NNVVAIEAKLAE
+332 DRIITIEAQLAE
-344 LEVKRSD
+344 LEVKRAD
-351 LSKKYTEVHPIMVTL
+351 ISKKYTDVHPIMITL
-366 NNQEVKLK
+366 VNHEAKLK
-374 EQLGKINTR
+374 EQLEKINSR
-383 ANSLPKTQQE
+383 AHGLPKTQQE

-415 QELKVAKAGM
+415 QELKVAKAGT

-445 KSMIVLLS
+445 KAMIVLLS
-453 LVLGLFLGIA
+453 LVLGIFLGIA
-463 VAFVRRAMSKGVEDP
+463 VAFVRRAMNKGVEDP

-492 VPLSIKQALFDKD
+492 IPLSIKQALLDKD
-505 VAAGKAKHTILCE
+505 VAAGKAKHAILCE
-518 HDSKDQA
+518 HDPKDQA

-563 TNFAHVVAQ
+563 TNFAHTIAQ
-572 ANQKVLLIDA
+572 SEQRVLLIDA
-582 DMRKGHINKEYDIT
+582 DMRKGHINKEYDMT
-596 RGPGL
+596 RSPGL

-608 VDKAVAVRSSGFENV
+608 VDIKSAVRNTGFENV

-645 KYLSEF
+645 KYLGEF

-686 YGVHSMAEIQ
+686 YGVHSMAEIH
-696 AVIKRLRQNSIE
+696 AVTKRLRQNSIE

-734 KYGYGKYGNYNYEY
+734 KYGNYNYEY

>member
-1 MNSEQLV
+1 MANEVSATS
-8 DNKVAMNNQEFNNTE
+8 NTINNNQGFDQSE
-23 DEIDLSELL
+23 DEIDLSELI

-43 IIAGMFLVGGV
+43 IIAGVFLVAGV
-54 FYALIATP
+54 FYALVATP

-68 VLQIEEKSGGMPGLS
+68 VLQIEEKSGGMPGLGDLS
-83 DFTEMFP
+83 DMLTT
-90 ADTAAS
+90 DTLAA

-107 IGKVVDKLDLTLN
+107 IGKAVDNLNLTLK
-120 ATPKYFPVIGK
+120 ASPDYLPIIGK
-131 AIARRYSGVGV
+131 AIARRHSGAGV
-142 SESNFGMDN
+142 AESSFGMGG
-151 YAWGGEHI
+151 YAWGGERI

-167 EGSGGILL
+167 SYLREDGVVL

-180 QQYTLIDVDG
+180 QQYTLTAIDG
-190 EILLT
+190 EVLLT
-195 GSVGEVVI
+195 GKVGEVVST
-203 AKGIEIFVSELVA
+203 KGVEVFVSELVA
-216 RVGTEFNLN
+216 RVDTKFNLN
-225 RSSRINVINN
+225 QSSRIKAIND
-235 LQAGIKISE
+235 LQKDISISE

-257 GDNPELIVRV
+257 GDNPELIVRI
-267 VDVVSNLYL
+267 VDTVSGLYL

-291 KFLQQQLPLIKD
+291 KFLQEQLPLIKD

-322 NLTLEAQSLL
+322 DLTLEAQSLL
-332 NNVVAIEAKLAE
+332 NKVVTIETQLAG

-351 LSKKYTEVHPIMVTL
+351 LSKKYTEAHPIMMTL
-366 NNQEVKLK
+366 SNQEAKLK
-374 EQLGKINTR
+374 EQLEQINTK
-383 ANSLPKTQQE
+383 AHGLPKTQQE

-415 QELKVAKAGM
+415 QELKVAKAGT

-445 KSMIVLLS
+445 KAMIVLLS

-463 VAFVRRAMSKGVEDP
+463 VAFVRRAMNKGVEDP
-478 DSIEKNIGIPVYAN
+478 DAIEKNIGIPVYAN
-492 VPLSIKQALFDKD
+492 VPLSVKQALLDKD
-505 VAAGKAKHTILCE
+505 VAAGKAKHAVLCE

-582 DMRKGHINKEYDIT
+582 DLRKGHINKEYDMT

-601 SELITGE
+601 SELIIGE
-608 VDKAVAVRSSGFENV
+608 IDKATAVRSSGFENV
-623 DVLTTGNMPPNP
+623 DVLTTGDLPPNP

-645 KYLSEF
+645 KYLGEF

-696 AVIKRLRQNSIE
+696 AVTKRLRQNSIE

-724 KYGYGKYGYG
+724 KYGYGKYG
-734 KYGYGKYGNYNYEY
+734 NYNYEY

>member
-1 MNSEQLV
+1 MSNEQLV
-8 DNKVAMNNQEFNNTE
+8 DDKVAMNNQVFSGAE

-43 IIAGMFLVGGV
+43 IIAGVFLVGGV

-68 VLQIEEKSGGMPGLS
+68 ILQIEEKSGGMPGLGDLS
-83 DFTEMFP
+83 DMLTT
-90 ADTAAS
+90 DTLAA

-107 IGKVVDKLDLTLN
+107 IGKAVDKLNLTLEAN
-120 ATPKYFPVIGK
+120 PDYLPIIGK
-131 AIARRYSGVGV
+131 AIARRHSGAGV
-142 SESNFGMDN
+142 AESSFGMDS
-151 YAWGGEHI
+151 YAWGGERI

-167 EGSGGILL
+167 SYLSEDGVVL
-175 IAGED
+175 IAGEG
-180 QQYTLIDVDG
+180 QQYTLTAIDG
-190 EILLT
+190 EALLS
-195 GSVGEVVI
+195 GKVGEVVSANGVELFI
-203 AKGIEIFVSELVA
+203 SELVA

-225 RSSRINVINN
+225 QSSRIKAIND
-235 LQAGIKISE
+235 LQKGIKISE

-257 GDNPELIVRV
+257 GDNPKLIARV
-267 VDVVSNLYL
+267 VDMVSSLYL

-291 KFLQQQLPLIKD
+291 KFLQKQLPLIKD

-322 NLTLEAQSLL
+322 DLTLEAQSLL
-332 NNVVAIEAKLAE
+332 NKVVTIETQLAE
-344 LEVKRSD
+344 LEVKLSD
-351 LSKKYTEVHPIMVTL
+351 LSNKYTEAHPIMMTL
-366 NNQEVKLK
+366 SNQEAKLK
-374 EQLGKINTR
+374 EQLEQINTK
-383 ANSLPKTQQE
+383 AHGLPKTQQE

-415 QELKVAKAGM
+415 QELKVAKAGT

-445 KSMIVLLS
+445 KAMIVLLS

-463 VAFVRRAMSKGVEDP
+463 VAFVRRAMNKGVEDP
-478 DSIEKNIGIPVYAN
+478 DAIEKNVGIPVYAN
-492 VPLSIKQALFDKD
+492 IPLSIKQALLDKD
-505 VAAGKAKHTILCE
+505 VATGKAKHTILCE

-582 DMRKGHINKEYDIT
+582 DMRKGHINKEYDMT

-608 VDKAVAVRSSGFENV
+608 VNKETAVRNSGFENV
-623 DVLTTGNMPPNP
+623 DILTTGNLPPNP

-645 KYLSEF
+645 KYLGEF
-651 SKDYDLVLIDTPPLL
+651 SKDYDLILIDTPPLL

-696 AVIKRLRQNSIE
+696 AVTKRLRQNSIE

-714 NALQPRKGYG
+714 NALQARKGYG
-724 KYGYGKYGYG
+724 KYGYGKYGS
-734 KYGYGKYGNYNYEY
+734 YNYEY

>member
-1 MNSEQLV
+1 MSNEQLV
-8 DNKVAMNNQEFNNTE
+8 DDKVAMNNQVFSGTE

-43 IIAGMFLVGGV
+43 IIAGVFLVGGV

-68 VLQIEEKSGGMPGLS
+68 ILQIEEKSGGMPGLGDLS
-83 DFTEMFP
+83 DMLTTD
-90 ADTAAS
+90 ALAA

-107 IGKVVDKLDLTLN
+107 IGKAVDKLNLTLK
-120 ATPKYFPVIGK
+120 ASPDYLPIIGK
-131 AIARRYSGVGV
+131 AIARRHSGAGV
-142 SESNFGMDN
+142 AESSFGMDS
-151 YAWGGEHI
+151 YAWGGERI

-167 EGSGGILL
+167 SYLSKDGVVL
-175 IAGED
+175 IAGEG
-180 QQYTLIDVDG
+180 QQYTLTAIDG
-190 EILLT
+190 EALLS
-195 GSVGEVVI
+195 GKVGEVVS
-203 AKGIEIFVSELVA
+203 ANGVELFVAELVA

-225 RSSRINVINN
+225 QSSRIKAIND

-257 GDNPELIVRV
+257 GADPKLIARV
-267 VDVVSNLYL
+267 VDTVSGLYL

-291 KFLQQQLPLIKD
+291 KFLQEQLPLIKD

-322 NLTLEAQSLL
+322 DLTLEAQSLL
-332 NNVVAIEAKLAE
+332 NKVVTIEAQLAE
-344 LEVKRSD
+344 LEVKHSD
-351 LSKKYTEVHPIMVTL
+351 LSKKYTEVHPIMMTL
-366 NNQEVKLK
+366 NNKEAKLK
-374 EQLGKINTR
+374 EQLGQINTK
-383 ANSLPKTQQE
+383 AHGLPKTQQE
-393 ILRLSRDVEVATTI
+393 VLRLSRDVEVATTI

-415 QELKVAKAGM
+415 QELKVAKAGT

-435 LTAEKPIKPK
+435 LTAERPIKPK
-445 KSMIVLLS
+445 KAMIALLS

-463 VAFVRRAMSKGVEDP
+463 VAFVRRAMNKGVEDP
-478 DSIEKNIGIPVYAN
+478 DSIEGNIGIPVYAN
-492 VPLSIKQALFDKD
+492 IPLSVKQVLLDKD
-505 VAAGKAKHTILCE
+505 VKLGKAKHTILCE

-540 LEAKNNIVMITGPA
+540 LEAKNNVVMITGPA

-582 DMRKGHINKEYDIT
+582 DMRKGHIHKEYDMT

-601 SELITGE
+601 SELIIGE
-608 VDKAVAVRSSGFENV
+608 IDKATAVRNSGFENV
-623 DVLTTGNMPPNP
+623 DILTTGNLPPNP

-645 KYLSEF
+645 KYLGEF
-651 SKDYDLVLIDTPPLL
+651 SKDYDLILIDTPPLL

-686 YGVHSMAEIQ
+686 YGVHSMSEIQ
-696 AVIKRLRQNSIE
+696 AVTKRLRQNSIE

-714 NALQPRKGYG
+714 NALQPRKGYD
-724 KYGYGKYGYG
+724 KYGYG

>member
-54 FYALIATP
+54 FYVLIATP

-68 VLQIEEKSGGMPGLS
+68 VLQIEEKSGGMPGLG
-83 DFTEMFP
+83 DLGDMLTTD
-90 ADTAAS
+90 ALAA
-96 TEIEIIKSRNI
+96 TEIEIIKSRNV
-107 IGKVVDKLDLTLN
+107 IGRTIDKLNLTLN
-120 ATPKYFPVIGK
+120 ASPEYFPVIGRT
-131 AIARRYSGVGV
+131 IARRRSAPGVAEP
-142 SESNFGMDN
+142 SLGMDS
-151 YAWGGEHI
+151 YAWGGERI

-167 EGSGGILL
+167 SHLNEDGVILV
-175 IAGED
+175 AGQG
-180 QQYTLIDVDG
+180 QQYTLTAIGG
-190 EILLT
+190 EPLLT
-195 GSVGEVVI
+195 GTVGEVVSV
-203 AKGIEIFVSELVA
+203 KGVEIFVSELVA
-216 RVGTEFNLN
+216 RAGTEFNLN
-225 RSSRINVINN
+225 QSSRIKAIKD
-235 LQAGIKISE
+235 LQENIKVSE

-257 GDNPELIVRV
+257 GDNPELIARV

-316 TSKSSV
+316 MSKSSV
-322 NLTLEAQSLL
+322 DLTLEAQSLL
-332 NNVVAIEAKLAE
+332 NNVVTIEAKLSE

-366 NNQEVKLK
+366 NNQEIKLK

-435 LTAEKPIKPK
+435 LTAEKPIKPN

-505 VAAGKAKHTILCE
+505 VAAGKVKHTILCE
-518 HDSKDQA
+518 HDPKDQA

-582 DMRKGHINKEYDIT
+582 DMRKGHINKEYDMT

-608 VDKAVAVRSSGFENV
+608 VGKAVAVRSSGFENV

-645 KYLSEF
+645 KYLSES

-696 AVIKRLRQNSIE
+696 AVTKRLRQNSIE

-724 KYGYGKYGYG
+724 KYGYGKYG
-734 KYGYGKYGNYNYEY
+734 NYNYEY

>member
-1 MNSEQLV
+1 
-8 DNKVAMNNQEFNNTE
+8 MNNQEFNNTE

-696 AVIKRLRQNSIE
+696 AVTKRLRQNSIE

-734 KYGYGKYGNYNYEY
+734 KYGYGKYG
-748 K
+748 

>member
-83 DFTEMFP
+83 DFAEMFP

-120 ATPKYFPVIGK
+120 ATPKYFPVIGEP
-131 AIARRYSGVGV
+131 IARRYSGVGV
-142 SESNFGMDN
+142 AESNFGMDS
-151 YAWGGEHI
+151 YAWGGERI

-167 EGSGGILL
+167 SHLNEDGVVLV
-175 IAGED
+175 AGKG
-180 QQYTLIDVDG
+180 QQYTLTAIGG
-190 EILLT
+190 EPLLT
-195 GSVGEVVI
+195 GTVGEVVSV
-203 AKGIEIFVSELVA
+203 KGVEIFVSELVA
-216 RVGTEFNLN
+216 RAGTKFNLN
-225 RSSRINVINN
+225 QSSRMKAIKD
-235 LQAGIKISE
+235 LQENIKVSE

-257 GDNPELIVRV
+257 GDNPELIARV

-332 NNVVAIEAKLAE
+332 NNVVTIEARLAE
-344 LEVKRSD
+344 FEVKRSD

-492 VPLSIKQALFDKD
+492 IPLSIKQVLLDKD
-505 VAAGKAKHTILCE
+505 VVAGKAKHTILCE
-518 HDSKDQA
+518 HDPKDQS

-582 DMRKGHINKEYDIT
+582 DMRKGHINKEYDMT

-601 SELITGE
+601 SELIIGE
-608 VDKAVAVRSSGFENV
+608 VDKAAAVRSSGFENV

-696 AVIKRLRQNSIE
+696 AV
-708 PRGFVF
+708 
-714 NALQPRKGYG
+714 
-724 KYGYGKYGYG
+724 
-734 KYGYGKYGNYNYEY
+734 
-748 K
+748 

>member
-1 MNSEQLV
+1 MANEVSATS
-8 DNKVAMNNQEFNNTE
+8 NTINNNQGFDQSE
-23 DEIDLSELL
+23 DEIDLSELI

-43 IIAGMFLVGGV
+43 IIAGVFLVAGV
-54 FYALIATP
+54 FYALVATP

-68 VLQIEEKSGGMPGLS
+68 VLQIEEKSGGMPGLGDLS
-83 DFTEMFP
+83 DMLTT
-90 ADTAAS
+90 DTLAA

-107 IGKVVDKLDLTLN
+107 IGKAVDNLNLTLK
-120 ATPKYFPVIGK
+120 ASPDYLPIIGK
-131 AIARRYSGVGV
+131 AIARRHSGAGV
-142 SESNFGMDN
+142 AESSFGMGG
-151 YAWGGEHI
+151 YAWGGERI

-167 EGSGGILL
+167 SYLREDGVVL

-180 QQYTLIDVDG
+180 QQYTLTAIDG
-190 EILLT
+190 EVLLT
-195 GSVGEVVI
+195 GKVGEVVST
-203 AKGIEIFVSELVA
+203 KGVEVFVSELVA
-216 RVGTEFNLN
+216 RVDTKFNLN
-225 RSSRINVINN
+225 QSSRIKAIND
-235 LQAGIKISE
+235 LQKDISISE

-257 GDNPELIVRV
+257 GDNPELIVRI
-267 VDVVSNLYL
+267 VDTVSGLYL

-291 KFLQQQLPLIKD
+291 KFLQEQLPLIKD

-322 NLTLEAQSLL
+322 DLTLEAQSLL
-332 NNVVAIEAKLAE
+332 NKVVTIETQLAG

-351 LSKKYTEVHPIMVTL
+351 LSKKYTEAHPIMMTL
-366 NNQEVKLK
+366 SNQEAKLK
-374 EQLGKINTR
+374 EQLEQINTK
-383 ANSLPKTQQE
+383 AHGLPKTQQE

-415 QELKVAKAGM
+415 QELKVAKAGT

-445 KSMIVLLS
+445 KAMIVLLS

-463 VAFVRRAMSKGVEDP
+463 VAFVRRAMNKGVEDP
-478 DSIEKNIGIPVYAN
+478 DAIEKNIGIPVYAN
-492 VPLSIKQALFDKD
+492 VPLSIKQSLLDKD

-518 HDSKDQA
+518 HDPKDQA

-582 DMRKGHINKEYDIT
+582 DMRKGHINKEYDMT
-596 RGPGL
+596 RAPGL
-601 SELITGE
+601 SELIIGE
-608 VDKAVAVRSSGFENV
+608 VDKATAVRSSGFENV
-623 DVLTTGNMPPNP
+623 DVLTTGDLPPNP

-645 KYLSEF
+645 KYLGEF

-666 AVTDAAVIGR
+666 AVTDAAVVGR

-696 AVIKRLRQNSIE
+696 AVTKRLRQNSIE

-734 KYGYGKYGNYNYEY
+734 KYGNYNYEY